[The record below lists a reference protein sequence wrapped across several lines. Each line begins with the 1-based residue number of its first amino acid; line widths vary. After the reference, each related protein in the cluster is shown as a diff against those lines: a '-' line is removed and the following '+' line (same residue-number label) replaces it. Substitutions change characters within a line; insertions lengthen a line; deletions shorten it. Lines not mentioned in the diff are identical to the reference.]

1 MKELLQHLKT
11 YLQLHHDQNDGGVH
25 INLIAR
31 INEELEKPDTDL
43 DYWHVVQEI
52 NKFIDRS
59 NIGFC
64 KAEALLEKVDAE
76 LAKPEPVAWKTTDI
90 FGRALF
96 TDSNAVYKRWIYE
109 GMECESL
116 YTHPPAQQKP
126 LTDEQIDNKQP
137 IPTTEPCPHENTDVG
152 WDHVTCLD
160 CGWVN
165 KGPVIGP
172 NRGWFPSLAAQEEF
186 KKYNT
191 YPGIHDIKPT
201 RKIKAK

>member
-76 LAKPEPVAWKTTDI
+76 LAKPEPVARLAWFRKYERDTAELVISDASQ
-90 FGRALF
+90 G
-96 TDSNAVYKRWIYE
+96 DSFPV
-109 GMECESL
+109 

-126 LTDEQIDNKQP
+126 LSDAAPDMYSALERFIACVDKQNFDYESGL
-137 IPTTEPCPHENTDVG
+137 IRQAKAALAKARGENE
-152 WDHVTCLD
+152 
-160 CGWVN
+160 N
-165 KGPVIGP
+165 
-172 NRGWFPSLAAQEEF
+172 
-186 KKYNT
+186 
-191 YPGIHDIKPT
+191 
-201 RKIKAK
+201 